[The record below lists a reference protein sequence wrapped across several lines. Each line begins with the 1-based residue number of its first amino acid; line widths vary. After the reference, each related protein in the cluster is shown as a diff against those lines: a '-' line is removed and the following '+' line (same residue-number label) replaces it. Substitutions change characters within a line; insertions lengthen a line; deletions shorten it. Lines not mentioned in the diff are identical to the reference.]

1 MSIIAVCILW
11 YILVGRNK
19 PETYNK
25 VRSKLWVVVV
35 VFAALTFFSAV
46 PLLSIIMGIF
56 SPFLIFVFVVLAL
69 VRGNGRKQGASTS
82 VGGQH
87 FHTAEDKFTKA
98 VPKRTRIVS
107 KFNKEYGL
115 RLTNDQIKIIV
126 DASYISPMWE
136 NEIRAMDKEYNT
148 IYEWFAMDK
157 AHFDTDTAWL
167 RGYLYSFNVQEVSS
181 DFAAQKEIVLNAC
194 NQIFGSMDFKKYS
207 TRKDMLWE
215 LNNRYLTR
223 FDEITFMIAYRF
235 LEREGYRYDIGT
247 NHVVK
252 NEDETDRLKAKYE
265 G

>member
-25 VRSKLWVVVV
+25 VKSKLWVVVT
-35 VFAALTFFSAV
+35 VFFVLSFFSSV
-46 PLLSIIMGIF
+46 PVLSIIMGIS

-69 VRGNGRKQGASTS
+69 VRGNKKKQGAASTT
-82 VGGQH
+82 GGQQ
-87 FHTAEDKFTKA
+87 FYSAESKFTKA
-98 VPKRTRIVS
+98 VPKRTKIVS
-107 KFNKEYGL
+107 KFNKEYDL

-136 NEIRAMDKEYNT
+136 NEIRAMDKQYNT
-148 IYEWFAMDK
+148 VYEWFAMDK
-157 AHFDTDTAWL
+157 ASFGTDTAWL
-167 RGYLYSFNVQEVSS
+167 RAYLYSFNVQEVSS
-181 DFAAQKEIVLNAC
+181 DFDAQKEIVLNAC
-194 NQIFGSMDFKKYS
+194 NQIFAGMDFKKYS

-215 LNNRYLTR
+215 LNNEYFTR

-235 LEREGYRYDIGT
+235 LEREGYQYDIGT